1 MLRAFGVAGIGA
13 TWHAGRMSRAK
24 LQSTIA
30 DAISRADSSYFNEDY
45 SKQAAAVLVAIE
57 KAGYSLLP
65 KELPES
71 VWAQVAK
78 EMRTGR
84 VRPEEH
90 VKDVVLTALRLAG
103 VK

>member
-1 MLRAFGVAGIGA
+1 
-13 TWHAGRMSRAK
+13 MSRAK

-45 SKQAAAVLVAIE
+45 NKQAAAVLAAIE

-65 KELPES
+65 KDLPDS

-90 VKDVVLTALRLAG
+90 VKDVFEIALRLGAL
-103 VK
+103 K